1 MQILPYLLP
10 SLAAFF
16 TACLTFFSG
25 FGLGTLLLPV
35 FALFFPLEA
44 AIGLTAVVHL
54 ANNLFKAAL
63 VGKYA
68 DTPTVLR
75 FGLPALLAAFLG
87 AAALLK
93 LSHLPPLATYQLLG
107 RTLQVAPVKL
117 VVAILMIAFAFLE
130 VHPALSGLTLPPGF
144 LPLGGAL
151 SGFFGG
157 LSGHQGALR
166 SIFLLKCGLSK
177 EGFIS
182 TGVVIACL
190 VDISRLAVYVEG
202 FPHHLIRNNAGPLLA
217 TLAAA
222 LLGSFWGRRL
232 LTQITMRFVQILVAS
247 LLFLVA
253 LGLGS
258 GVI

>member
-1 MQILPYLLP
+1 MLPYLLP
-10 SLAAFF
+10 ALAAFF
-16 TACLTFFSG
+16 TAGLTFFSG

-35 FALFFPLEA
+35 FALFFPLEV

-54 ANNLFKAAL
+54 ANNLFKLAL
-63 VGKYA
+63 LGKYA
-68 DTPTVLR
+68 DRATVLR

-93 LSHLPPLATYQLLG
+93 LSHLTPLATYQLAG
-107 RTLQVAPVKL
+107 HTFQVAPVKL
-117 VVAILMIAFAFLE
+117 VVAVLMVAFALQE
-130 VHPALSGLTLPPGF
+130 VHPALSGLTLPPRW

-166 SIFLLKCGLSK
+166 SIFLLKCGLTK

-190 VDISRLAVYVEG
+190 VDVSRLAVYAEG
-202 FPHHLIRNNAGPLLA
+202 LPHTLISTNAGPLLA
-217 TLAAA
+217 AMTAA
-222 LLGSFWGRRL
+222 LLGSILGRRL
-232 LTQITMRFVQILVAS
+232 LTQVTMRFVQFTVAA
-247 LLFLVA
+247 LLLLVA
-253 LGLGS
+253 LGLAS
-258 GVI
+258 GLI

>member
-1 MQILPYLLP
+1 MLPFLLP
-10 SLAAFF
+10 ALAALF
-16 TACLTFFSG
+16 TAGLTFFSG

-35 FALFFPLEA
+35 FALFFPLEV

-54 ANNLFKAAL
+54 ANNLFKLAL
-63 VGKYA
+63 VGRYA
-68 DTPTVLR
+68 NLGVVLR
-75 FGLPALLAAFLG
+75 FGLPALAAAFLG
-87 AAALLK
+87 AEALLR
-93 LSHLPPLATYQLLG
+93 LAHLPSLATYQLFG
-107 RTLQVAPVKL
+107 HTLQVAPVKL
-117 VVAILMIAFAFLE
+117 IVAVLMVVFALLE
-130 VHPALSGLTLPPGF
+130 VHPALAGLSLPRRW

-166 SIFLLKCGLSK
+166 SLFLLKCGLSK

-190 VDISRLAVYVEG
+190 VDVSRLAVYAAG
-202 FPHHLIRNNAGPLLA
+202 FPPHLIRDNAGPLLA
-217 TLAAA
+217 AMLSA
-222 LLGSFWGRRL
+222 LLGSLLGRRL
-232 LTQITMRFVQILVAS
+232 LTKITMRFVQVLVAT

-253 LGLGS
+253 LGLAS